1 MPSLYKIYVSILTE
15 RLKEEIERKEIVP
28 ENQTG
33 FRKGKGTLD
42 NIYIIN
48 YLINRQISE
57 KKGKMVALFVDLKA
71 AFDTVN
77 REVLINTLRERGVR
91 KELIDRVAQLGVETR
106 SRVRIGKKRGGCFWN
121 TRGVRQGCPIS
132 PLLFNILTADLEE
145 KMSRIKGGEDDDR
158 ERKDLYLIIC

>member
-1 MPSLYKIYVSILTE
+1 MIRIDRIVNEVWKYGGKKTEEWIRRFCNKVCRGEGWPEEWKDGLIVPIRKKGNGEGTEDRGISIMPSLYKIYVSILTE

-57 KKGKMVALFVDLKA
+57 KKGKMVVLF
-71 AFDTVN
+71 
-77 REVLINTLRERGVR
+77 ESGVR
-91 KELIDRVAQLGVETR
+91 YSEQR
-106 SRVRIGKKRGGCFWN
+106 SPN
-121 TRGVRQGCPIS
+121 
-132 PLLFNILTADLEE
+132 
-145 KMSRIKGGEDDDR
+145 
-158 ERKDLYLIIC
+158 

>member
-1 MPSLYKIYVSILTE
+1 MARRTEGGLIVPIRKKGNGERTEDYRGISIMPSLYKIYVSILTE

-106 SRVRIGKKRGGCFWN
+106 SRVRIGKKRGGCF
-121 TRGVRQGCPIS
+121 
-132 PLLFNILTADLEE
+132 
-145 KMSRIKGGEDDDR
+145 
-158 ERKDLYLIIC
+158 